1 MYQNGRKMI
10 HIFIHTK
17 HITHVYNV
25 DQKS

>member
-17 HITHVYNV
+17 HITHVY